1 MPETDILVNLK
12 AIDNASRTIQEASD
26 KIKGSLSD
34 VENSSKRVADQQK
47 EVEKSSKG
55 LITGFSGAAT
65 SAFSLYNAYDRVAD
79 MQVSVDKANLQV
91 KTSTNSVED
100 AQRRVTSSTVTLEN
114 AQKEAASAMV
124 TGGSNSEAYAKA
136 MVKVDVASGNLKAA
150 QDDATLAQE
159 RLSVATDRAQ
169 MVQENM
175 SQAMV
180 QSALQVIPTTI
191 TMVDSLSRAWK
202 NFPDMTK
209 TLSNIGSKI
218 GDVGISAKTAAI
230 SVGAFV
236 GGFLIA
242 DALFGAIPE
251 DLRAIAGALTA
262 TIVAIVA
269 AAIAWMAF
277 HGTMTVGVAVP
288 IILAAVGVGIAG
300 VKAAVGMATGGVIT
314 EPTLAVIGEAGP
326 EVVIPLSRFSEV
338 IEKSVSET
346 VKTTSLIGRISH
358 FAEGGIIRE
367 PTLIMAGEAGP
378 EVYTPL
384 SRYESMISE
393 MSETQHFEIS
403 PVIHIGN
410 ITGVLSPSQV
420 ITAVSEGT
428 AKGVSQ
434 GIAEAVR
441 RRRG

>member
-1 MPETDILVNLK
+1 
-12 AIDNASRTIQEASD
+12 
-26 KIKGSLSD
+26 
-34 VENSSKRVADQQK
+34 
-47 EVEKSSKG
+47 
-55 LITGFSGAAT
+55 
-65 SAFSLYNAYDRVAD
+65 
-79 MQVSVDKANLQV
+79 
-91 KTSTNSVED
+91 
-100 AQRRVTSSTVTLEN
+100 
-114 AQKEAASAMV
+114 
-124 TGGSNSEAYAKA
+124 
-136 MVKVDVASGNLKAA
+136 
-150 QDDATLAQE
+150 
-159 RLSVATDRAQ
+159 
-169 MVQENM
+169 
-175 SQAMV
+175 
-180 QSALQVIPTTI
+180 
-191 TMVDSLSRAWK
+191 
-202 NFPDMTK
+202 MTK

-262 TIVAIVA
+262 TIAAIVVA
-269 AAIAWMAF
+269 TIAWMAF
-277 HGTMTVGVAVP
+277 HGTMTVGIAVP

-300 VKAAVGMATGGVIT
+300 IKAAVGMAEGGV
-314 EPTLAVIGEAGP
+314 
-326 EVVIPLSRFSEV
+326 
-338 IEKSVSET
+338 
-346 VKTTSLIGRISH
+346 
-358 FAEGGIIRE
+358 IRE

-428 AKGVSQ
+428 VKGTSQ
-434 GIAEAVR
+434 AIAEAVR
-441 RRRG
+441 RRRS

>member
-12 AIDNASRTIQEASD
+12 AIDNASKTIQEASD
-26 KIKGSLSD
+26 KIKSSLSD
-34 VENSSKRVADQQK
+34 VENSSKRVVDQQK

-91 KTSTNSVED
+91 KSTTNSVED

-114 AQKEAASAMV
+114 AQKEAAQAMA

-136 MVKVDVASGNLKAA
+136 MTKVDKASGDLKAA
-150 QDDATLAQE
+150 QDDAVLAQE

-169 MVQENM
+169 MIQENM

-191 TMVDSLSRAWK
+191 TMVDSLSKAWK
-202 NFPDMTK
+202 NFPDVTK
-209 TLSNIGSKI
+209 LLGNVASKV

-242 DALFGAIPE
+242 DAIFSAIPE
-251 DLRAIAGALTA
+251 DLRGIAGALVA
-262 TIVAIVA
+262 TIAAIVA
-269 AAIAWMAF
+269 ATIAWMAF
-277 HGTMTVGVAVP
+277 HGTMTIGVAVP

-300 VKAAVGMATGGVIT
+300 IKAAVGM
-314 EPTLAVIGEAGP
+314 
-326 EVVIPLSRFSEV
+326 
-338 IEKSVSET
+338 
-346 VKTTSLIGRISH
+346 
-358 FAEGGIIRE
+358 AEGGIIRE
-367 PTLIMAGEAGP
+367 PTLILAGEAGP

-393 MSETQHFEIS
+393 MSETQHFEIN

-428 AKGVSQ
+428 MKGVSQ
-434 GIAEAVR
+434 GIAEAYR